1 MPVDPPG
8 RHEADDGSA
17 APPRGSAAG
26 PRHSARPVGR
36 RRLRRPTGPPRPRRA
51 QAHASPAEPPASS
64 AASAP
69 PRILRCAV
77 ALAGLLVLALAGWG
91 LVRTTSAAFA
101 DHGELRSGYS
111 GAFSIGAVDAE
122 GIVHLPVDDVITGRA
137 TDVEGF
143 APGGTAEVPVDLFN
157 NSAAGRGE
165 VTTSVEAD
173 SDLGDQF
180 RYSAWSVSAGR
191 TTVLFGDPEDP
202 SRGVPADQ
210 IPPALEMSLAPRDA
224 EPLEDGVAWTG
235 PEESRAEVVVA
246 AHLLD
251 SPESSAASSIRT
263 TLTITMQGKTP

>member
-1 MPVDPPG
+1 VRPTASASGG
-8 RHEADDGSA
+8 RARHRAT
-17 APPRGSAAG
+17 APRRGSASRHVPASRHGAGRHPALDPRRVPRSRHGSG
-26 PRHSARPVGR
+26 PRHVPAFR
-36 RRLRRPTGPPRPRRA
+36 RTW
-51 QAHASPAEPPASS
+51 PALLAI
-64 AASAP
+64 AG
-69 PRILRCAV
+69 ILL
-77 ALAGLLVLALAGWG
+77 LAGAGWVV
-91 LVRTTSAAFA
+91 VRTTSAAFA

-137 TDVEGF
+137 ADVEGF

-165 VTTSVEAD
+165 ITTSVQAD
-173 SDLGDQF
+173 SDLADQF

-210 IPPALEMSLAPRDA
+210 IPPVLEMSLAPRDA

-251 SPESSAASSIRT
+251 SPESSAASSVHT